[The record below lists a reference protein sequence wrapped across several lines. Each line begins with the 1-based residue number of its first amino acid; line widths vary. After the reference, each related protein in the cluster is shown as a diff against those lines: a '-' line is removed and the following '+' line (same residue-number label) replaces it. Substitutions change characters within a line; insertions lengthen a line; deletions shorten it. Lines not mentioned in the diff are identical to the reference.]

1 MADIA
6 PKLIQLSADKLRA
19 LHERLHKSEA
29 TPEVLEVHHLAVN
42 EMLRRGLE
50 APENDVWDEF
60 EILVDTMKNANLE
73 ALAGSLPADMIADVI
88 KSTGSAVADVQLF
101 LTTTGYEMRLEPF
114 EELNKMIRRE
124 DGKYT
129 VYDEEGKR
137 KFGSYKTKAEAEKRL
152 AQMHEFKKSDSYIPP
167 MAVRTA
173 ARRALDW
180 ISEGKAGDGF
190 TGIGRSRAGQLASGE
205 GVSLATLKRMK
216 SFLARHEVDKEA
228 IGFSQGEKGF
238 PSAGRVAWDAWGGDA
253 GFTWAE
259 TMIARA
265 EKEVAKHNQGQ
276 HDQKTHGSWADG
288 IAQDILDGKHPKV
301 EKENVSAFLMKAAK
315 RDDHPDLTEL
325 SVEGTLLF
333 GDEGKGI
340 ARKDMPQIPGKE
352 RGRFLAE
359 IEESDGITA
368 TAEEI
373 DPTTLKPVQKEI
385 SAARS
390 GAIFEKFREEGGIPR
405 KERILISSDGFVI
418 DGHHT
423 WGASVAFAFDNPGT
437 TLPVYRLS
445 VTADEAM
452 AISLEWSKA
461 NGFEGQ
467 AIDAPAKKSL
477 AWSPIAKHEDHDQ
490 STHGSWSNSGSPKLT
505 IMGRNDGENE
515 FFNENTR
522 VVRYQPKGKQ
532 PTDYVLFLQ
541 GGKGSEIFALKKPT
555 DGTTIDGWGQKIA
568 KLIVGKIE
576 VLPPGA
582 GSVARTSAK
591 NDNFATIYEAIVK
604 PAHQRR
610 GLASAMLQFHRDMF
624 PEQNLQHSDVLSGDG
639 KAWSD
644 VAKHGEHDQKKHGAW
659 AMNVTGDVP
668 PLDPDVM
675 ARPQWSAEAV
685 AEAKRLRERALAVEP
700 KVTELMKVIQE
711 NAGGEFVQLEQRVKS
726 TDSLARKIDGDAVT
740 EFDGDRTR
748 AADAV
753 SDAVRYTLK
762 VGDENYA
769 QSLDSTVKALEA
781 AGFTLRVKNFWQS
794 GDPYDGVNI
803 KARKDGVEV
812 EIQLHTPSSFA
823 HKEGEGGTHPIYKKY
838 QVELNDSA
846 REKMWNQMIDI
857 ARGVVRPANYGAIIA
872 TGTLVLQQFQTAQ
885 EAGLIKSTLVDKL
898 TLKREVVK

>member
-60 EILVDTMKNANLE
+60 EILVDTMKNANLK

-216 SFLARHEVDKEA
+216 SFLARHEVDKQA

-265 EKEVAKHNQGQ
+265 EKEVAKHNPGQ

-288 IAQDILDGKHPKV
+288 IADAILAGGHPTV
-301 EKENVSAFLMKAAK
+301 EKENVSAFLMSAAK

-325 SVEGTLLF
+325 SVEGTLLY
-333 GDEGKGI
+333 GDEGMGI

-359 IEESDGITA
+359 IEKSEGITS
-368 TAEEI
+368 TAEEV

-385 SAARS
+385 SASRS
-390 GAIFEKFREEGGIPR
+390 GAIYNKFREEGGIPE
-405 KERILISSDGFVI
+405 KERILVSSDGFVI

-437 TLPVYRLS
+437 KIPVYRLS
-445 VTADEAM
+445 VTAQEALD
-452 AISLEWSKA
+452 ISLEWSTA

-467 AIDAPAKKSL
+467 AIDAKEPAKKSL
-477 AWSPIAKHEDHDQ
+477 AWRP
-490 STHGSWSNSGSPKLT
+490 LT
-505 IMGRNDGENE
+505 
-515 FFNENTR
+515 
-522 VVRYQPKGKQ
+522 
-532 PTDYVLFLQ
+532 
-541 GGKGSEIFALKKPT
+541 
-555 DGTTIDGWGQKIA
+555 
-568 KLIVGKIE
+568 
-576 VLPPGA
+576 
-582 GSVARTSAK
+582 
-591 NDNFATIYEAIVK
+591 
-604 PAHQRR
+604 
-610 GLASAMLQFHRDMF
+610 
-624 PEQNLQHSDVLSGDG
+624 
-639 KAWSD
+639 
-644 VAKHGEHDQKKHGAW
+644 KHGEHDQKKHGAW

-668 PLDPDVM
+668 ALAPDV
-675 ARPQWSAEAV
+675 APSAQWSKEAV
-685 AEAKRLRERALAVEP
+685 AEAKRIRERALAVEP

-711 NAGGEFVQLEQRVKS
+711 NAGGEFVQLHQRVKS

-740 EFDGDRTR
+740 EFDGDRSR

>member
-6 PKLIQLSADKLRA
+6 PKLVGLSADKLRA

-50 APENDVWDEF
+50 APDNDVWDEF

-73 ALAGSLPADMIADVI
+73 ALTGSLPADMIADVI
-88 KSTGSAVADVQLF
+88 KSTGSSVANVQLF
-101 LTTTGYEMRLEPF
+101 LTTTGYEMRLE
-114 EELNKMIRRE
+114 EVI
-124 DGKYT
+124 
-129 VYDEEGKR
+129 
-137 KFGSYKTKAEAEKRL
+137 KTAPIVKNVEKAET
-152 AQMHEFKKSDSYIPP
+152 FVPP

-205 GVSLATLKRMK
+205 GISLATLKRMK
-216 SFLARHEVDKEA
+216 SFLARHAVDKKA

-253 GFTWAE
+253 GFRWAE

-288 IAQDILDGKHPKV
+288 IADAILAGEHPMV

-325 SVEGTLLF
+325 SVEGTLLY

-359 IEESDGITA
+359 IEKSDGITA

-390 GAIFEKFREEGGIPR
+390 GAIYEKFREEGGIPP

-477 AWSPIAKHEDHDQ
+477 AWRPLTKHEDHDQ
-490 STHGSWSNSGSPKLT
+490 STHGSWANSGSPKLT
-505 IMGRNDGENE
+505 IMGQHQGKNE
-515 FFNENTR
+515 FVNERTR
-522 VVRYQPKGKQ
+522 EVRYQPEGEE
-532 PTDYVLFLQ
+532 PTDYVLYIDGLY
-541 GGKGSEIFALKKPT
+541 GNAIYAVKKPT
-555 DGTTIDGWGQKIA
+555 DGTTIDGWSNTQKG
-568 KLIVGKIE
+568 IVGKID
-576 VLPPGA
+576 VLPPGSTIGRA
-582 GSVARTSAK
+582 SAK
-591 NDNFATIYEAIVK
+591 DDNFATIYEAIVK

-610 GLASAMLQFHRDMF
+610 GLASAMLQFHRDIF
-624 PEQNLQHSDVLSGDG
+624 PEQNLQHSDVFSGDG
-639 KAWSD
+639 KAWAE
-644 VAKHGEHDQKKHGAW
+644 VAKSIGAY
-659 AMNVTGDVP
+659 G
-668 PLDPDVM
+668 
-675 ARPQWSAEAV
+675 V
-685 AEAKRLRERALAVEP
+685 AKADDAK
-700 KVTELMKVIQE
+700 
-711 NAGGEFVQLEQRVKS
+711 
-726 TDSLARKIDGDAVT
+726 
-740 EFDGDRTR
+740 
-748 AADAV
+748 
-753 SDAVRYTLK
+753 RYTLGAMYIPDR
-762 VGDENYA
+762 VDAHGEWTDADELQRAVWDY
-769 QSLDSTVKALEA
+769 VKTNDRRIRLQHDRDVV
-781 AGFTLRVKNFWQS
+781 AGEW
-794 GDPYDGVNI
+794 
-803 KARKDGVEV
+803 VEV
-812 EIQLHTPSSFA
+812 MAFPYELTVPIKTSSGLEVSHTYPPNTVFLGVIWEPWA
-823 HKEGEGGTHPIYKKY
+823 WKKVQEGEILGYSIGGKAERLYVDMDEVEKEDGPGVSDVHVDTIMNPKKKKPK
-838 QVELNDSA
+838 ET
-846 REKMWNQMIDI
+846 K
-857 ARGVVRPANYGAIIA
+857 
-872 TGTLVLQQFQTAQ
+872 
-885 EAGLIKSTLVDKL
+885 
-898 TLKREVVK
+898 